1 MDVKRTRKKANRI
14 PAETARLRKLR
25 NRFQAERPSLDQL
38 VKSGQYSPPVKQGDY
53 LAVLELAAQLKQSR
67 QAQRLSLSQ
76 VADRTGIDKAALSRI
91 ESGRNANP
99 TIGTLETIARAI
111 GARIRFHLEATATA
125 PGLSR
130 T

>member
-1 MDVKRTRKKANRI
+1 MSKRVPKKTKRT

-38 VKSGQYSPPVKQGDY
+38 IKSGEYSSPVKQGDC

-76 VADRTGIDKAALSRI
+76 VAERTGIDKAALSRI

-111 GARIRFHLEATATA
+111 GARIRFQLEAIAAA
-125 PGLSR
+125 PGISR
-130 T
+130 A

>member
-1 MDVKRTRKKANRI
+1 MSKRVRTITKPT

-38 VKSGQYSPPVKQGDY
+38 VRTGEYSPPVKQGDY
-53 LAVLELAAQLKQSR
+53 LAVLELAAQLKQSW

-76 VADRTGIDKAALSRI
+76 VAERTGIDKAALSRI
-91 ESGRNANP
+91 ESGQNANP

-111 GARIRFHLEATATA
+111 GARIRFNLESIASA
-125 PGLSR
+125 PG
-130 T
+130 

>member
-1 MDVKRTRKKANRI
+1 MSKRVRTKTKPT

-38 VKSGQYSPPVKQGDY
+38 VRTGEYSPPVKQGDY
-53 LAVLELAAQLKQSR
+53 LAVLELAAQLKQSW

-76 VADRTGIDKAALSRI
+76 VAERTGIDKAALSRI
-91 ESGRNANP
+91 ESGQNANP

-111 GARIRFHLEATATA
+111 GARIRFNLESIASA
-125 PGLSR
+125 PG
-130 T
+130 